1 MSWPSWS
8 EDEIY
13 NVSSE
18 SCQNQGEQQESLTA
32 IATPQ
37 ARSPPSFP
45 RPQHLSYL
53 NPTPATAYH
62 KRAATDNRSKIAAEV
77 FMKLQRIV
85 SFATLAISIL
95 TLVLV
100 LRRPAPLSPAAAP
113 AVAAAN
119 AQSFQEKVNQL
130 AQPKPAG
137 QGESEVRINSGELSA
152 ALAQAAG
159 VLATPTPANAS
170 SSATSGTTSAGPAIE
185 FPGAVPNVKDYQV
198 SMDGDL
204 VRGQFLTQIAGK
216 DVYLTLAGHLGA
228 KDGYATFDAT
238 EVKVG
243 DLSVPASLVNE
254 VLQKKLAEQRDQ
266 LKLPNNVKDLRVENG
281 EMVFVEK

>member
-1 MSWPSWS
+1 
-8 EDEIY
+8 
-13 NVSSE
+13 V
-18 SCQNQGEQQESLTA
+18 
-32 IATPQ
+32 
-37 ARSPPSFP
+37 
-45 RPQHLSYL
+45 
-53 NPTPATAYH
+53 
-62 KRAATDNRSKIAAEV
+62 
-77 FMKLQRIV
+77 KLQRII

-100 LRRPAPLSPAAAP
+100 LKRPAPVAPALAPAAA
-113 AVAAAN
+113 AVN

-130 AQPKPAG
+130 AQPKAPG
-137 QGESEVRINSGELSA
+137 ESESEVRMNSGELSA

-159 VLATPTPANAS
+159 LLPATTPAPANSYSTAPSSSSPATPAM
-170 SSATSGTTSAGPAIE
+170 E
-185 FPGAVPNVKDYQV
+185 FPGAVPNIKDYQV
-198 SMDGDL
+198 SMDGD
-204 VRGQFLTQIAGK
+204 VIRGQFLTQIAGK

-266 LKLPNNVKDLRVENG
+266 LKLPNNVKDLKVENG
-281 EMVFVEK
+281 ELVFVEK